1 MWLNHRLLNDL
12 LLLAVA
18 NVIASPPLTH
28 TDVSPRCVSSRV
40 FFLLPPNGDDP
51 QRYFCSAAAPMR
63 FPFSCEDAVCAHS
76 WIYSTLLHSKH
87 NPERRAEERRGG
99 EEQGKEGGREGGRQG
114 GGGESSYERSSA
126 PWRALVRL
134 DAGRPQVDGSVCT
147 WGGGGSVGMWGDQ
160 NDVIS
165 KACSIWLDSVVLIPS
180 NPVNARSLE
189 RNWRIICKSCTV
201 CLSGDLQE
209 SHTSQKK
216 KKKAFYF
223 SYPMWEVNWR
233 WCSYIT

>member
-1 MWLNHRLLNDL
+1 MYLH
-12 LLLAVA
+12 A
-18 NVIASPPLTH
+18 ASPLAL
-28 TDVSPRCVSSRV
+28 
-40 FFLLPPNGDDP
+40 FFFLPPNGDDP

-76 WIYSTLLHSKH
+76 WIYTTLLHSKH
-87 NPERRAEERRGG
+87 NRRG
-99 EEQGKEGGREGGRQG
+99 EQKRGGVEKSKGRREGGR
-114 GGGESSYERSSA
+114 GGESSYERSRA

-165 KACSIWLDSVVLIPS
+165 KACSIWLDSVVLILS
-180 NPVNARSLE
+180 NPVNARSIE

-216 KKKAFYF
+216 KKSFLLYLSHVGSKLTLVLVHHLGNTEKSDFTVIRHFWDRLGTAFRRI
-223 SYPMWEVNWR
+223 SKEN
-233 WCSYIT
+233 